1 MDKRYETLLSKTERI
16 LKSNI
21 YTQGNYPWGKY
32 RLISPN
38 KGDFPDGF
46 PGVWNW
52 DTAFHAEAMLEFDK
66 DIAKEQ
72 IIGFLNFQKEN
83 GLLPDVVFENG
94 DIEDR
99 FSKPPVMAAAALKVY
114 KDTEDIGFLKAVY
127 PKLVLNAEF
136 WENERLNGGLFHYDA
151 DCDHSDKKLCYK
163 LVGFESGWDN
173 SPRWDN
179 EPYNYYTVDLNCYMV
194 TMYRA
199 LSEMAKILGEDSG
212 EWDRKEKAL
221 CENIENRLWD
231 EEKGVYADYNFKSRK
246 FSSVLSPASFM
257 PLYIG
262 TASKER
268 AEKMNE
274 TAKRDFLP
282 GMPSVS
288 YNDPSYSNDYWRG
301 PCWLNVAY
309 FAAKGLKDYGFTET
323 ADTVK
328 DTILGWVYND
338 GEFVHENYDA
348 KTGYGLKVKNF
359 SWSCVFVRKFIKEF

>member
-1 MDKRYETLLSKTERI
+1 MNEKYAALLSKTERI
-16 LKSNI
+16 LKANI
-21 YTQGNYPWGKY
+21 YDEGKYPWGKY

-38 KGDFPDGF
+38 KGDFPEGF

-66 DIAKEQ
+66 EIAKEQ
-72 IIGFLNFQKEN
+72 IVGFLQFQKEN
-83 GLLPDVVFENG
+83 GLLPDVIFENG

-99 FSKPPVMAAAALKVY
+99 LSKPPVMAAAALRVY
-114 KDTEDIGFLKAVY
+114 KSTEDLSFLKEVY
-127 PKLVLNAEF
+127 KKLALNASF
-136 WENERLNGGLFHYDA
+136 WENERFNNGLFHYDA
-151 DCDHSDKKLCYK
+151 DCDRSDRKLYYK

-173 SPRWDN
+173 SPRWDD

-199 LSEMAKILGEDSG
+199 LREMAEALGENG
-212 EWDRKEKAL
+212 EEWHKKEKDL
-221 CENIENRLWD
+221 CESIESRLWN
-231 EEKGVYADYNFKSRK
+231 EEIGAYADYNFSKCK

-268 AEKMNE
+268 AARMNE
-274 TAKRDFLP
+274 VAIDNFLP

-288 YNDPSYSNDYWRG
+288 YNDPEYSNDYWRG

-309 FAAKGLKDYGFTET
+309 FAAKGLKAYGYDKT
-323 ADTVK
+323 ANTVR
-328 DTILGWVYND
+328 DTILDWVYND
-338 GEFVHENYDA
+338 GEYVHENYDA
-348 KTGYGLKVKNF
+348 KTGKGLKVKNF
-359 SWSCVFVRKFIKEF
+359 SWSCVFVRKFINEF